1 MIVKNS
7 VIEILAM
14 FFPRLVIWVMENIR
28 EWDPIIWLW
37 LCSISYR
44 KNIATFSMTWSHTL
58 TFSKTSDFHF
68 CSGKIIVKISTIQ
81 FWTKFFNIIFDTL
94 RRPDQHVKR
103 KNPFWGGI
111 FMDEKLICKI
121 FKRLSNNWSTLLL
134 QKGHISDKILRN
146 LTTLEVLVALLT
158 TSYHW

>member
-1 MIVKNS
+1 
-7 VIEILAM
+7 M

-103 KNPFWGGI
+103 KNPFWGGH
-111 FMDEKLICKI
+111 LYGWKI
-121 FKRLSNNWSTLLL
+121 NLQNFQEALQQLKHTSAPKRPYFRQNFKKSDYTWGPCR
-134 QKGHISDKILRN
+134 HI
-146 LTTLEVLVALLT
+146 
-158 TSYHW
+158 YH

>member
-1 MIVKNS
+1 MRRLGIFTYSGTGRGGFFIWTCGSDRPKESKMIVKNS

-103 KNPFWGGI
+103 KNPFFWGGASLW
-111 FMDEKLICKI
+111 MKK
-121 FKRLSNNWSTLLL
+121 
-134 QKGHISDKILRN
+134 SDQN
-146 LTTLEVLVALLT
+146 
-158 TSYHW
+158 